1 MRVPVTAPARQRNQ
15 QPETA
20 ASAAALAAQTNHA
33 LVGLAAVIARAL
45 RATFAHV
52 DLADSRSIV
61 LFTRLVEAV
70 VAKYAPAAGTLA
82 ARSYA
87 AERQAAGVAGRFTPA
102 PAPVPSTED
111 VQAAVEWAVR
121 RQIDPEPDKAA
132 FEVDVTTSA
141 QKLVQDV
148 ARTTVI
154 DNVKRDRQTSAWYR
168 VVHPSESKTGTCAFC
183 AMLAQRGPVYT
194 EETADFQAHPGDK
207 CTAAAVFPGYKPSA
221 QVQAWQAMWQR
232 HVKDAGRTGR
242 NATAAFRQAVEGRPV
257 TGLTRG
263 PHLSPKRHQELYG
276 KTRAETAPKI
286 VRPTPEQAARMIDQF
301 EASNARAAGNPKLA
315 AMVKANDARLAELR
329 QIIAQPL

>member
-1 MRVPVTAPARQRNQ
+1 M
-15 QPETA
+15 
-20 ASAAALAAQTNHA
+20 
-33 LVGLAAVIARAL
+33 IARAL

-52 DLADSRSIV
+52 DLTDSHSIV

-102 PAPVPSTED
+102 PAPMPSTED

-121 RQIDPEPDKAA
+121 RQIDPEGPDRAA
-132 FEVDVTTSA
+132 FEHDVTVSA

-221 QVQAWQAMWQR
+221 QVRAWQGMWQK

-242 NATAAFRQAVEGRPV
+242 DAQAAFRQAVEGRAV

-263 PHLSPKRHQELYG
+263 PHLSPKRRRELYG
-276 KTRAETAPKI
+276 KTRAETAPKA
-286 VRPTPEQAARMIDQF
+286 VKPSPEQAARMIGQF

-315 AMVKANDARLAELR
+315 DMVKANNARLAELR